1 VPALLDVAAALLG
14 PREEAAEDLDEKKK
28 KTRAEKKKNE
38 PLALFV
44 SAVRQPAT
52 LLLFEEVAAERGF
65 DPVDVT
71 DLFAATKKKGVGFRR
86 LAKEQRAEVKVHALR
101 PPKKAR

>member
-1 VPALLDVAAALLG
+1 
-14 PREEAAEDLDEKKK
+14 
-28 KTRAEKKKNE
+28 
-38 PLALFV
+38 V

>member
-71 DLFAATKKKGVGFRR
+71 DKFAATKKRGVGFRR

-101 PPKKAR
+101 PPKKTR